1 MDHWQLQS
9 GTELSTLTEAE
20 LHALAATGALQP
32 TDLVRPPG
40 ATGFVPLQHLRL
52 PGPAA
57 TAPSLRGLVV
67 HAVVFLGA
75 VGFLMRG
82 PLLALA
88 TLWTVALLAHGVW
101 VVMGRRA
108 AAAPA
113 LPAPDPARSP
123 FLEEV
128 EQAAAAVAQAWEEAP
143 QALGQPPDL
152 AGLRAAAARL
162 DSAHTALARLD
173 TTGSPEALRTERQ
186 AAQQR
191 ADDAQDAASAEI
203 FAAELSAIDDRLAAW
218 EASRVVA
225 EQLAA
230 RKRTL
235 LHQLAGLRLAA
246 VQTAVSHDGPD
257 PATAAD
263 QLVGRTAEL
272 RDALQASAEVEDAL
286 AQARAAARQRQ
297 H

>member
-9 GTELSTLTEAE
+9 GSELSTLTEAE

-52 PGPAA
+52 PGPSAE
-57 TAPSLRGLVV
+57 TPSLRALVV
-67 HAVVFLGA
+67 HGVIFLGA

-108 AAAPA
+108 AVAPA
-113 LPAPDPARSP
+113 LPAPAPARSP

-128 EQAAAAVAQAWEEAP
+128 EQAAAAVARAWEEAP
-143 QALGQPPDL
+143 QALGRPPDL

-162 DSAHTALARLD
+162 DSAHTALSRLD
-173 TTGSPEALRTERQ
+173 GTGSPEALRAERL
-186 AAQQR
+186 AAEQR
-191 ADDAQDAASAEI
+191 AASAQDAASAEI
-203 FAAELSAIDDRLAAW
+203 FAAELGAIDDRLAAW

-246 VQTAVSHDGPD
+246 VQTAVSHEGPD
-257 PATAAD
+257 PAAAAD

-297 H
+297 S